1 MVLVATVVVE
11 VGIPMEQRA
20 GWDDTKDGE
29 ENAKTQH
36 SEYLLKVKHSSEQKM
51 LDESQDK
58 QIVVIIQAYQ
68 PPRFTLHL
76 LLFYKIATIIPNYSE
91 VLL

>member
-20 GWDDTKDGE
+20 GRDGTKYGE

-36 SEYLLKVKHSSEQKM
+36 SEYLPKVKQSSEQKI

-58 QIVVIIQAYQ
+58 QIVVIIQGYQ
-68 PPRFTLHL
+68 PPPPLRCIYCCFI
-76 LLFYKIATIIPNYSE
+76 K
-91 VLL
+91 